1 MTSPPSRSKTDERRV
16 CNEKNTADQPRRS
29 VVGVG
34 GVGSPLL
41 RNAVAG
47 LGCARRRSVV
57 DDRYIYNDFYN
68 RPAAK
73 DEIADATGKYWKG
86 SGE

>member
-1 MTSPPSRSKTDERRV
+1 MNRLYGDGATERLAQAHV
-16 CNEKNTADQPRRS
+16 C